1 MTYNIKLPCGI
12 DKNGNI
18 VKIED
23 AVKGLA
29 CGCFCP
35 GCKQPLVAKKG
46 DNNAHHFAH
55 KSQSFTCEHGYQ
67 SALHLLAKELFKE
80 IEYLVFNKNGQIVKY
95 KIDSVEVENRLDEII
110 PDLLITCDGKKF
122 IVEIFVTHA
131 VDEIKKQKIKYMRI
145 SAIEIDLSR
154 FHKEMI
160 SSEELKTE
168 LCNPENISWLY
179 DADLDYINDKK
190 EVVEQFGTKRLIEFE
205 AIHCPILVGK
215 VTNALGNF
223 GEYVPLDYCVH
234 CTNCYWNGKTN
245 YISCAYFLPFVLNNE
260 TRKKCYVDVFVN
272 DSKVMFAS
280 ELQEYQRNFT
290 DKIQAAIRIQYN
302 RFINIGRSLSA
313 PSIPIVPTN
322 SRQGYKK
329 QRLNQHSN
337 YHKKYR

>member
-12 DKNGNI
+12 DKDGNI

-23 AVKGLA
+23 AIKGLA

-46 DNNAHHFAH
+46 EKNAYHFAH

-67 SALHLLAKELFKE
+67 SALHLLAKELFQE
-80 IEYLVFNKNGQIVKY
+80 IEYLIFKKNGTIVKY
-95 KIDSVEVENRLDEII
+95 KIDSVEVENRLDDII

-131 VDEIKKQKIKYMRI
+131 VDEIKKQKIKDMRI

-160 SSEELKTE
+160 SSENLKIELS
-168 LCNPENISWLY
+168 NPENISWYY

-190 EVVEQFGTKRLIEFE
+190 EVIEQFGTKRLIELE
-205 AIHCPILVGK
+205 AVGCPMLVGK
-215 VTNALGNF
+215 VKNTIGNLGYF
-223 GEYVPLDYCVH
+223 VPLEYCVH
-234 CTNCYWNGKTN
+234 CSNCYWNGKTN
-245 YISCAYFLPFVLNNE
+245 YISCAYSLPLVLNFE

-272 DSKVMFAS
+272 DNKVLFAS
-280 ELQEYQRNFT
+280 ELQEYQKKFQQNL
-290 DKIQAAIRIQYN
+290 QAAVRIQYS
-302 RFINIGRSLSA
+302 RFINLGRSLYT
-313 PSIPIVPTN
+313 PSVSVGYSQT
-322 SRQGYKK
+322 RQNYNK
-329 QRLNQHSN
+329 QHSYHRSY
-337 YHKKYR
+337 YHKKRR

>member
-23 AVKGLA
+23 AIKGLA

-35 GCKQPLVAKKG
+35 VCKQPLIAKKG
-46 DNNAHHFAH
+46 EKNAFHFAH

-67 SALHLLAKELFKE
+67 SALHLLAKELFNE
-80 IEYLVFNKNGQIVKY
+80 IEFLIFIKDHKPVRY
-95 KIDSVEVENRLDEII
+95 KIDSVEVENRLDDII

-131 VDEIKKQKIKYMRI
+131 VDEIKKQKIKDMKI

-160 SSEELKTE
+160 SSEKLKIELT
-168 LCNPENISWLY
+168 NPENISWFY

-190 EVVEQFGTKRLIEFE
+190 KVIEQFGIKRLIDFE
-205 AIHCPILVGK
+205 AVGCPMLVGK
-215 VTNALGNF
+215 VKNTIGNLGYF
-223 GEYVPLDYCVH
+223 VPLEYCVH

-245 YISCAYFLPFVLNNE
+245 YISCAYSLPLVLNFE
-260 TRKKCYVDVFVN
+260 TRKKCYTDVFVN
-272 DSKVMFAS
+272 DNKVLFAS
-280 ELQEYQRNFT
+280 ELQEYQKNFQQKLQT
-290 DKIQAAIRIQYN
+290 AVRIQYS
-302 RFINIGRSLSA
+302 RFINLSRSLYTPLVS
-313 PSIPIVPTN
+313 V
-322 SRQGYKK
+322 GYSQPRENYNK
-329 QRLNQHSN
+329 QHSHYN
-337 YHKKYR
+337 SYYHRKRK